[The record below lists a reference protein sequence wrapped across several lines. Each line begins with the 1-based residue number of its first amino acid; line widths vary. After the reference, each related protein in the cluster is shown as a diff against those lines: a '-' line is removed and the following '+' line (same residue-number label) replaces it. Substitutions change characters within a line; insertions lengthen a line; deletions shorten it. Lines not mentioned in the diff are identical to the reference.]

1 MDKKK
6 LKLWTDFCS
15 KYFGNQLGVP
25 LFDTDKNIVKTKEHG
40 KDRRL
45 ILRRSESMEGF
56 VVKEVSKVI
65 DDFNSELNLYEGL
78 IYVMYYLENDL
89 VIPLYIGK
97 SEKYGKQGNNLSANI
112 KGIDKS
118 GNKGNFCRWGDNYAY
133 HIGDLSAIV
142 CPNHQ
147 ENKKQRKYKKWAS
160 KLFETYPDVN
170 PKLKQN
176 VFFAINA
183 WQKGNVG
190 IFPEFGDTTLTAL
203 EYQLI
208 SVAATLFPQDLL
220 NQEGV
225 NRGRTL
231 WLAWLSLYS
240 MGLSDYLLRVK

>member
-15 KYFGNQLGVP
+15 KYFGDQLGIP
-25 LFDTDKNIVKTKEHG
+25 LFETSGNIVNTKNYG
-40 KDRRL
+40 KDGRL
-45 ILRRSESMEGF
+45 IFKRSNGMENF
-56 VVKEVSKVI
+56 VVNEVSKVI
-65 DDFNSELNLYEGL
+65 DDFNSGTNVYEGL
-78 IYVMYYLENDL
+78 IYLMYYLKNDL

-112 KGIDKS
+112 KGIDRNS
-118 GNKGNFCRWGDNYAY
+118 NKGYFCRWGDNYAY

-160 KLFETYPDVN
+160 KLFETYPSAN

-176 VFFAINA
+176 VFFAIHA
-183 WQKGNVG
+183 WQQGSIG
-190 IFPEFGDTTLTAL
+190 IFPEFGDITLTAL

-208 SVAATLFPQDLL
+208 SVAATLFPQYLL

-225 NRGRTL
+225 NRGRTV